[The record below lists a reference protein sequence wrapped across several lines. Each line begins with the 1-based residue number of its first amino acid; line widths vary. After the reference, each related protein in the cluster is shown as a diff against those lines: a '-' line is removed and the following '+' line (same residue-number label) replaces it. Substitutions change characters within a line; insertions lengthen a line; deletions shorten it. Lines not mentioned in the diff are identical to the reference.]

1 MRVTKQEVEHIAHL
15 AKLAVTEEEK
25 ELYCLQL
32 NQILEYVGQLN
43 TLDTTHVEPTYFVQ
57 YTTET
62 LRQDQITKSL
72 PREEVLALAP
82 AHHLGFIT
90 VPKIIQNPS

>member
-1 MRVTKQEVEHIAHL
+1 MRVTKQEVEHIAQL

-25 ELYCLQL
+25 ETYCLQL
-32 NQILEYVGQLN
+32 NQILDYVDQLN
-43 TLDTTHVEPTYFVQ
+43 TLDTSHVEPTYFIQ
-57 YTTET
+57 YTKET
-62 LRQDQITKSL
+62 LRPDQIIDSL

-82 AHHLGFIT
+82 AHHLGFIA

>member
-1 MRVTKQEVEHIAHL
+1 MRVTKQDVEYIAQL

-25 ELYCLQL
+25 ETYCHHL
-32 NQILEYVGQLN
+32 NQILDYVDQLN

-57 YTTET
+57 FTTET
-62 LRQDQITKSL
+62 LREDQTIPSL

-82 AHHLGFIT
+82 AHRLGFIA

>member
-1 MRVTKQEVEHIAHL
+1 MRVTKQEVEHIARL

-25 ELYCLQL
+25 ETYCLQL
-32 NQILEYVGQLN
+32 NQILDYVDQLN
-43 TLDTTHVEPTYFVQ
+43 TLDTTNVEPTYFVQ
-57 YTTET
+57 YTVEA
-62 LRQDQITKSL
+62 LRPDQIIESL

-82 AHHLGFIT
+82 AHRLGFIA